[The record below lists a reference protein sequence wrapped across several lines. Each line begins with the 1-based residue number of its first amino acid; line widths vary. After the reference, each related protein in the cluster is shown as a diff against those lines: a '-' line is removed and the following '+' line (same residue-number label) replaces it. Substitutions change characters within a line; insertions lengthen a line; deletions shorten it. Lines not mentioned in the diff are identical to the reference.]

1 MSSPLAS
8 LELLFLPYLVLE
20 PEEQLGTLQ
29 LLIYLLPPCNC
40 DTLHRLLQFKA
51 FIQQIIAAVK
61 ALYRCRQQHC
71 RKAEAHQLLY
81 QAKASAIFHKQSPC
95 L

>member
-1 MSSPLAS
+1 MRHVKAAAIFFARQH
-8 LELLFLPYLVLE
+8 LLC
-20 PEEQLGTLQ
+20 GLQ
-29 LLIYLLPPCNC
+29 
-40 DTLHRLLQFKA
+40 RLLQFKA

-61 ALYRCRQQHC
+61 ALYRCCQQHC

-81 QAKASAIFHKQSPC
+81 QAKTSAIFHKQSPC

>member
-1 MSSPLAS
+1 MRHVKAAVIFFAYQH
-8 LELLFLPYLVLE
+8 LL
-20 PEEQLGTLQ
+20 
-29 LLIYLLPPCNC
+29 C
-40 DTLHRLLQFKA
+40 DLRRLLQFKA

>member
-1 MSSPLAS
+1 MRHVKAAVIFFAYQH
-8 LELLFLPYLVLE
+8 LLC
-20 PEEQLGTLQ
+20 G
-29 LLIYLLPPCNC
+29 
-40 DTLHRLLQFKA
+40 LHRLLQFKA

-61 ALYRCRQQHC
+61 ALYRCSQQHC
-71 RKAEAHQLLY
+71 RKAKAHQLLY